1 MFGSMLRRINL
12 NSFKNNCKLLI
23 LLMISLFLSC
33 HMSSLPKYT
42 PFLNL
47 VKVEQIE
54 KKVLFF
60 TKTNIYHFDELFKC
74 SI

>member
-1 MFGSMLRRINL
+1 
-12 NSFKNNCKLLI
+12 
-23 LLMISLFLSC
+23 MISLFLSC